1 MVEALKKNSKI
12 TRKGPVVLVIMD
24 GVGFGKYSDGDAVAA
39 AMTKNLDGLYKNYPW
54 TKLMDLQ
61 SVFPQMPTWVTVR

>member
-24 GVGFGKYSDGDAVAA
+24 GVGFGKYST
-39 AMTKNLDGLYKNYPW
+39 AM
-54 TKLMDLQ
+54 Q
-61 SVFPQMPTWVTVR
+61 SLRQ